1 MSTSEPSALTYAR
14 GVARILGVLGDAPSA
29 EQLAVRACQ
38 AARTELGVAAAAL
51 FVGRGDDG
59 PDRAAAERLA
69 SAGLDSA
76 PPDELPGTLEAAGID
91 RLRAWAHGAGYPR
104 IDLAP
109 LDALDPAAGVL
120 ALFDTGPARSAAD
133 HIASAA
139 AQSAASAGDAA
150 STRASDHLAPAF
162 WPDPVDLAI
171 LGSGIGLALRRL
183 RAPREPLGGAAPAE
197 REHDQ
202 LVRTERMR
210 ALGDMALGIAH
221 DFNNVLN
228 AILAHTG
235 AVMALVGDSRPAAVA
250 LDRLRSVALDGAA
263 TTRRVQE
270 FSGQRR
276 DRDFEPVALPALVAA
291 AAAELRARAPVGVRV
306 DLDVGPGEAAVL
318 GTAGEL
324 SELLRELA
332 DNALQ
337 ASGDSGAIGLAL
349 AIAGDHVTLG
359 VRDAGAG
366 MSPIVRR
373 RAFDPFFT
381 TRPRAQGLGL
391 SVAWGIVRRH
401 GGVIDL
407 DSRVGHGT
415 HVRVRLPLAPA
426 TPSAAVAMPPAEAAP
441 PAVAGRRVL
450 LVEDDPDNREAMA
463 TLLSLHGFE
472 VTMADCAA
480 AGIEAFAPGRFDLVL
495 TDLGLPDL
503 DGWEVAGAI
512 KKVAP
517 TVPIALITGWGLN
530 LDSDEIRRRGVDLLV
545 KKPLDPRGFVKQIE
559 GLAQPGGRK
568 PSA

>member
-1 MSTSEPSALTYAR
+1 MSSSQPSSTPLMRAR
-14 GVARILGVLGDAPSA
+14 GVARILGALADATSA
-29 EQLAVRACQ
+29 EHLAQRACQ
-38 AARTELGVAAAAL
+38 AARAELEVAAAAL

-69 SAGLDSA
+69 ADGLTLDL
-76 PPDELPGTLEAAGID
+76 PDDLPGTLEAAGID
-91 RLRAWAHGAGYPR
+91 RLHAWANGAGFAR
-104 IDLAP
+104 VDLAP
-109 LDALDPAAGVL
+109 LDVADPAVGVL
-120 ALFDTGPARSAAD
+120 ALFARTD
-133 HIASAA
+133 
-139 AQSAASAGDAA
+139 DAPIDA
-150 STRASDHLAPAF
+150 
-162 WPDPVDLAI
+162 VDLAI
-171 LGSGIGLALRRL
+171 LGVGLGHALRRL
-183 RAPREPLGGAAPAE
+183 RAPREPLAGAGPAE

-202 LVRTERMR
+202 LVRSERMR

-228 AILAHTG
+228 AILAQTG
-235 AVMALVGDSRPAAVA
+235 ALVALVGDSPPATAA
-250 LDRLRSVALDGAA
+250 LDRLRAVALAGAA
-263 TTRRVQE
+263 TTQRVQE

-291 AAAELRARAPVGVRV
+291 AAADLRTRVPLGVRV
-306 DLDVGPGEAAVL
+306 DVDLGALSSDAALVL

-324 SELLRELA
+324 GELLRELG

-337 ASGDSGAIGLAL
+337 ASGDSGVITLGLGAG
-349 AIAGDHVTLG
+349 GDHVTLV

-401 GGVIDL
+401 GGIIDL

-415 HVRVRLPLAPA
+415 TVRIRLPIAVVAHPVHAATAPG
-426 TPSAAVAMPPAEAAP
+426 AAP
-441 PAVAGRRVL
+441 VATSGRRVL
-450 LVEDDPDNREAMA
+450 LVEDDADNREAIA
-463 TLLSLHGFE
+463 TLLSLSGFE
-472 VTMADCAA
+472 VTAADCGA
-480 AGIEAFAPGRFDLVL
+480 AGIGAFAPGRFDVVL

-512 KKVAP
+512 KKAAP

-530 LDSDEIRRRGVDLLV
+530 LDSGEIRRRGVDLLV
-545 KKPLDPRGFVKQIE
+545 KKPLDPRSFVKQIE
-559 GLAQPGGRK
+559 ALVQAGGRS